1 MVQTWTSS
9 STSTPWDVFKRS
21 TITVGFPYLGQSI
34 QITLSL
40 LTRVPV
46 RGYRQGRTPW
56 MDPSIYPVQENLI
69 HGAETGSDA
78 PFLVDIA
85 GGLGHDLT
93 EFKRRFPNTP
103 GVSDTFPL
111 QLVSCVWLTKDIEI
125 LENLPRRS
133 PCRYRR
139 HSRSRLDH

>member
-1 MVQTWTSS
+1 MAQTWTSS

-21 TITVGFPYLGQSI
+21 TITVSFPHIGQSI

-93 EFKRRFPNTP
+93 EFKKRFPNTP
-103 GVSDTFPL
+103 GVSNLPVPVILLHPADE
-111 QLVSCVWLTKDIEI
+111 DIKI
-125 LENLPRRS
+125 KENLPRRS

>member
-1 MVQTWTSS
+1 
-9 STSTPWDVFKRS
+9 
-21 TITVGFPYLGQSI
+21 
-34 QITLSL
+34 
-40 LTRVPV
+40 
-46 RGYRQGRTPW
+46 

-103 GVSDTFPL
+103 GVSNTFPL
-111 QLVSCVWLTKDIEI
+111 QLVSCVWLTKDIKI
-125 LENLPRRS
+125 KENLPRRS

-139 HSRSRLDH
+139 YSRSQLDH